1 MQLNKSRQQ
10 NRTNDELRKQNY
22 RRLARL
28 LQNPCVQRVSKL
40 KHAAREVT
48 QHCATERHEFLNHG
62 DFLNCCECSQSEHL
76 SDMQT

>member
-28 LQNPCVQRVSKL
+28 LQNPCVQRVSQL
-40 KHAAREVT
+40 KYAAREVT
-48 QHCATERHEFLNHG
+48 QHCATERHEFFEPWR
-62 DFLNCCECSQSEHL
+62 FLEL
-76 SDMQT
+76 LRV